1 MDPRVEKRQ
10 RRPVKIQAIR
20 CGIEG
25 CLRVSPGLRTLDDL
39 NVVARNFLTVH
50 EPQLDSPDW
59 PVADGPLSIN
69 KETILFLWERDG
81 IDKTW
86 GRRIEPGRFTRS
98 AIRLWVGSFVIQGF
112 LHVPR
117 GGDPMRR
124 LNQDSHPFIALT
136 SASVVG
142 PHSDYVFSFLAV
154 NRMHISAA
162 QPMST
167 DLATTVAIEEP
178 SAVEC

>member
-10 RRPVKIQAIR
+10 RRPIKIQAFR

-25 CLRVSPGLRTLDDL
+25 SLRVSPGLRTLDDL
-39 NVVARNFLTVH
+39 NVVARNFLTVY
-50 EPQLDSPDW
+50 EPQLESPDW

-69 KETILFLWERDG
+69 KETILFLTEQDG
-81 IDKTW
+81 TDKIW

-98 AIRLWVGSFVIQGF
+98 AIRLWVGNFVIQGF

-136 SASVVG
+136 STSVVG
-142 PHSDYVFSFLAV
+142 PNSDSVSSFLAV

-167 DLATTVAIEEP
+167 DLSATAAIEEP
-178 SAVEC
+178 GAIEC